1 MPNSSPGSDLVIAT
15 WNVLAAP
22 WAAASFY
29 PDGMDAAVLDR
40 AVRSALVGAHLA
52 VIDADVVCLQ
62 ETTPPDL
69 AAIVSH
75 LLGYES
81 FATTNTRDL
90 WSKWSTG
97 EVTWEPNGTAI
108 VWRARAFDDITTG
121 AFGLSDD
128 GNIAT
133 WMRARHV
140 SSGRRVRILS
150 VHLDADEAPLRRAQL
165 PIALGF
171 FGAEPGCIDV
181 VAGDCNEDTVG
192 TDLGERC
199 DRYEFADALTVLG
212 CTEPTHPYARPSDDY
227 APIARLDHV
236 LVRGT
241 RPISGA
247 VIDSGVWQVDI
258 PGERMEEH
266 LRRTGSDHLPV
277 TVTVHT

>member
-1 MPNSSPGSDLVIAT
+1 MLSSSSRSDLVIAT

-29 PDGMDAAVLDR
+29 PEEMDTAVLDR
-40 AVRSALVGAHLA
+40 SVRAALVGAHA
-52 VIDADVVCLQ
+52 ATFGADVLCLQ

-75 LLGYES
+75 LVDYGS
-81 FATTNTRDL
+81 FSTTNGRDL
-90 WSKWSTG
+90 WSRWSTA
-97 EVTWEPNGTAI
+97 EVPWEPNGTAI
-108 VWRARAFDDITTG
+108 AWRVDAFDDITTG
-121 AFGLSDD
+121 AVGLSDD

-133 WMRARHV
+133 WLQARHV

-150 VHLDADEAPLRRAQL
+150 VHLDADEAALRRAQL
-165 PIALGF
+165 PLALGF
-171 FGAEPGCIDV
+171 FDAEPGCIDV
-181 VAGDCNEDTVG
+181 VAGDCNEDTTG
-192 TDLGERC
+192 TDLGDMC
-199 DRYEFADALTVLG
+199 DAYQFVDALTVLG

-247 VIDSGVWQVDI
+247 VIDSGVWRVDV

-277 TVTVHT
+277 TVTATN

>member
-1 MPNSSPGSDLVIAT
+1 MIAT

-22 WAAASFY
+22 WASSSFY
-29 PDGMDAAVLDR
+29 PEAMDTAVLDR
-40 AVRSALVGAHLA
+40 SVRAALVGAHAATFL
-52 VIDADVVCLQ
+52 ADVLCLQ

-69 AAIVSH
+69 AAVVSH
-75 LLGYES
+75 LQRYES
-81 FATTNTRDL
+81 FATSNTRGL
-90 WSKWSTG
+90 WSKWSTI
-97 EVTWEPNGTAI
+97 EIPWEPNGTAI
-108 VWRARAFDDITTG
+108 VWRAGAFDDITTG
-121 AFGLSDD
+121 ALALSDD

-150 VHLDADEAPLRRAQL
+150 VHLDADDAALRRSQL
-165 PIALGF
+165 PVALGF
-171 FGAEPGCIDV
+171 FSAEPGSIDV

-192 TDLGERC
+192 NDLGEMC
-199 DRYEFADALTVLG
+199 DQHEFVDALTVLG

-241 RPISGA
+241 RPVSGA
-247 VIDSGVWQVDI
+247 VIDSGVWPVDL

-277 TVTVHT
+277 TVTVTVASGT